1 MTEPLHGLTLGA
13 AAAAMRAGTL
23 RSENYVLALLE
34 RIAATD
40 ANVQAWAHLD
50 RAHTRALAR
59 DADARREAGA
69 DGGRLAGVAIGVKDI
84 IATADQPTQ
93 MGSPIYSGA
102 CPPYDAEC
110 VSRARRAGGL
120 VLGKTVTTEFAFMQ
134 PGKTRNPW
142 NAAHTPGGSSS
153 GSAAAVALGHVPAAI
168 GTQTNGSVIRPA
180 AYCGVVGFKPS
191 KDALPYAGVNL
202 FSQTMDTLG
211 VFAREVADCA
221 ALASCLGDEGAIAAT
236 VADADR
242 PPRLGLLADF
252 PWTATG
258 GAQHAALDVAVETL
272 RAAGA
277 LVTPVD
283 LPERCREAQLVH
295 RRITLRE
302 AVAQLGELQEHERT
316 RMSAKLNAALD
327 EGRGIDSATYA
338 EALARRAEI
347 IAALTEWM
355 APFDAILSP
364 PAPGPAPADLT
375 QTGDPA
381 CCTLWSLAG
390 FPAIS
395 VPIALAP
402 NGLPLGLQ
410 LAAPHGEDDR
420 LLTVARWCET
430 RLPFTGLLS

>member
-50 RAHTRALAR
+50 RSHALALAR
-59 DADARREAGA
+59 DADARRDAGV

-93 MGSPIYSGA
+93 MGSAIYSSA
-102 CPPYDAEC
+102 RPPYDAEC
-110 VSRARRAGGL
+110 VNRAKRAGAL

-242 PPRLGLLADF
+242 PPRFGLLADF

-302 AVAQLGELQEHERT
+302 AVAQLGELQERERT

-327 EGRGIDSATYA
+327 EGRGIDSATYG

-355 APFDAILSP
+355 ASFDAILSP

-395 VPIALAP
+395 VPVARALS
-402 NGLPLGLQ
+402 GLPLGLQ
-410 LAAPHGEDDR
+410 IAAPHGEDDR
-420 LLTVARWCET
+420 LLTAARWCEA
-430 RLPFTGLLS
+430 RLPFAGLLS